1 MSKNPSAQLF
11 PSKTTFLFIRMG
23 VTKSLRMKTPLLTVS
38 LSLVLAF
45 SACADSSLILN
56 GVHNCC
62 KKCDTGISEAVAKV
76 AGATA
81 QVEKNKV
88 TITAKDDATTKQAM
102 ASLVAAG
109 YYGEGATAPEVAD
122 AKVKSATVTGLH
134 LCCGKC
140 VTATE
145 TALKTVAGF
154 SSHTATK
161 GAASF
166 TVEGDFST
174 KELTTALHNAGLHGT
189 IK

>member
-1 MSKNPSAQLF
+1 
-11 PSKTTFLFIRMG
+11 
-23 VTKSLRMKTPLLTVS
+23 MKTPLLTIS
-38 LSLVLAF
+38 LSLALAF

-62 KKCDTGISEAVAKV
+62 KKCDTGISDAVAKV

-122 AKVKSATVTGLH
+122 AKVKSATITGLH

-145 TALKTVAGF
+145 TALKTIAGF

-174 KELTTALHNAGLHGT
+174 KELNTALHHAGLHGT

>member
-1 MSKNPSAQLF
+1 MKLLGISLAIAIALSA
-11 PSKTTFLFIRMG
+11 
-23 VTKSLRMKTPLLTVS
+23 
-38 LSLVLAF
+38 
-45 SACADSSLILN
+45 SASADSSIELK

-62 KKCDTGISEAVAKV
+62 KKCDNGISDAVSKV
-76 AGATA
+76 TGATA
-81 QVEKNKV
+81 SVEKNKV
-88 TITAKDDATTKQAM
+88 TITAKDDQTAKQAV

-109 YYGEGATAPEVAD
+109 YFGEGASAPEITD

-145 TALKTVAGF
+145 DALKTVAGF

-161 GAASF
+161 GASSF
-166 TVEGDFST
+166 NVEGDFST
-174 KELTTALHNAGLHGT
+174 KELLTALHKAGLHGT

>member
-1 MSKNPSAQLF
+1 MKLSS
-11 PSKTTFLFIRMG
+11 TTLA
-23 VTKSLRMKTPLLTVS
+23 LALA
-38 LSLVLAF
+38 LSLPVL
-45 SACADSSLILN
+45 ADSSIELQ

-62 KKCDTGISEAVAKV
+62 KKCDNGISDAVSKV
-76 AGATA
+76 SGATA
-81 QVEKNKV
+81 TVEKDKV
-88 TITAKDDATTKQAM
+88 TITAKDEQTAKQAV
-102 ASLVAAG
+102 ASLVSAG
-109 YYGEGATAPEVAD
+109 YFGQGATAPEIPD

-145 TALKTVAGF
+145 NALKTVAGF

-161 GAASF
+161 GSASF

-174 KELTTALHNAGLHGT
+174 KELLAALHKAGLHGT